1 MQRRRRQFSDNPAI
15 ETPEDD
21 AHTFNERYKV
31 GRAAHAC
38 LCSHGT
44 HASNSGSD
52 SAKVHMPC
60 TTFSHLRKERV
71 TSTDVVGRTQ
81 VCPLLNRRPEGS
93 AARLPFRG
101 HQYERRNDIDCC
113 TDCVFAWWRRLVL
126 GPRPRITRPVRD
138 PKNQPYPKTDSRLRG
153 RAKVPDGGVNRRFN
167 RGGLYESVRLGLLL
181 LAQAVQ
187 LPHHDARQA
196 ASH

>member
-52 SAKVHMPC
+52 SAKEHIALHYLFAFEKGTC
-60 TTFSHLRKERV
+60 HQHRC
-71 TSTDVVGRTQ
+71 GRENPGVSFIEQT
-81 VCPLLNRRPEGS
+81 
-93 AARLPFRG
+93 ARG
-101 HQYERRNDIDCC
+101 
-113 TDCVFAWWRRLVL
+113 
-126 GPRPRITRPVRD
+126 
-138 PKNQPYPKTDSRLRG
+138 
-153 RAKVPDGGVNRRFN
+153 
-167 RGGLYESVRLGLLL
+167 
-181 LAQAVQ
+181 
-187 LPHHDARQA
+187 
-196 ASH
+196 